1 MASATSSATAARQ
14 SPWEDSAEQKIGCA
28 ELRRVVRGAVDLR
41 WLRWLRRKAWNK
53 GRLAAR
59 AKPPRDV
66 LKKKGSEMRC
76 GRCLWMSPRFFMV
89 KSYFL
94 MVENH
99 RKGENLGWMESD
111 NWLFVLFRHQTLGF
125 HPISDVV
132 NPFIVIPV
140 Q

>member
-59 AKPPRDV
+59 AKPPRDD

-89 KSYFL
+89 KSYVFDGGKPQK
-94 MVENH
+94 
-99 RKGENLGWMESD
+99 RGEFGMDGE
-111 NWLFVLFRHQTLGF
+111 
-125 HPISDVV
+125 
-132 NPFIVIPV
+132 
-140 Q
+140 